1 MVTLTSISSTL
12 VLIVAL
18 VSFVLMVLTWIA
30 ANRTGH
36 NKVRFVAAAFG
47 VHFAK
52 SGIVAYGLFTRSIGH
67 EVLEVVEAGFD
78 FTMVMLLA
86 IPFWWRR

>member
-1 MVTLTSISSTL
+1 MASLTTFSSTL

-18 VSFVLMVLTWIA
+18 VSFALMVVTWMA

-36 NKVRFVAAAFG
+36 QKVRFVAAAFG
-47 VHFAK
+47 VHFVK
-52 SGIVAYGLFTRSIGH
+52 STIVSYGLFTGSIGH
-67 EVLEVVEAGFD
+67 EVLEVVEAVFD
-78 FTMVMLLA
+78 FAMIMLLA